1 MSFWSKYVNSD
12 RPFQIKLPVFARP
25 EVSSLNFYC
34 GGMTSEAYSD
44 PCQTFTMK
52 RFAKIVDSFQ
62 LLHIFTKSAIFDVW
76 QSSKYA
82 SGPIYVHSYMFY
94 RLVSRP
100 PVALARSLLPQCG
113 CNELDF
119 IEATGHGQVQCRSF
133 HLCAIQRQKRTI
145 KKLRITNPPFH
156 ANIPFLYPLKTPEN
170 LFSDVFSG
178 YRNETLAWNGL
189 NWNFRMLTRKI

>member
-76 QSSKYA
+76 QSSKYTLLIC
-82 SGPIYVHSYMFY
+82 SSEL
-94 RLVSRP
+94 RLTLGSFCSTIIII
-100 PVALARSLLPQCG
+100 A
-113 CNELDF
+113 
-119 IEATGHGQVQCRSF
+119 VQCSE
-133 HLCAIQRQKRTI
+133 HI
-145 KKLRITNPPFH
+145 KKGLR
-156 ANIPFLYPLKTPEN
+156 LKVEVAEA
-170 LFSDVFSG
+170 SIQSCSGKWVFC
-178 YRNETLAWNGL
+178 
-189 NWNFRMLTRKI
+189 NFRQNPLTIDD